1 MGAVSSSGARAGVAS
16 GAATSGET
24 SRHPETR
31 AGIGPEEAGYKVRR
45 RALWRR
51 FEEATLEERSTMAN
65 YMVFIH
71 TALGTL
77 AGYMVRES
85 LHR

>member
-1 MGAVSSSGARAGVAS
+1 MAPGAAP

-24 SRHPETR
+24 GCRPETWS
-31 AGIGPEEAGYKVRR
+31 GIGSEEAGYKVTR
-45 RALWRR
+45 RALWSR
-51 FEEATLEERSTMAN
+51 FEEATLEERSTMA
-65 YMVFIH
+65 MAFIH

-77 AGYMVRES
+77 AGYMVREG

>member
-1 MGAVSSSGARAGVAS
+1 MLNYCPAR
-16 GAATSGET
+16 ET
-24 SRHPETR
+24 SRHPETW
-31 AGIGPEEAGYKVRR
+31 AGIGPEEAGYKATR

-51 FEEATLEERSTMAN
+51 FEETTLEERSTMAN
-65 YMVFIH
+65 YMAFIH

-77 AGYMVRES
+77 ADYMVREG

>member
-1 MGAVSSSGARAGVAS
+1 MAPGAAPD
-16 GAATSGET
+16 AATSGEA
-24 SRHPETR
+24 SRRPETW
-31 AGIGPEEAGYKVRR
+31 AGIGPEEAGYKVTRR
-45 RALWRR
+45 TLWRR

-77 AGYMVRES
+77 AGYMVREG

>member
-1 MGAVSSSGARAGVAS
+1 MRERPRARPA
-16 GAATSGET
+16 GET
-24 SRHPETR
+24 SRHPETW
-31 AGIGPEEAGYKVRR
+31 AGIGQEEAGYKVTR
-45 RALWRR
+45 RALLRR

-77 AGYMVRES
+77 AGYMVREG